1 MLKRF
6 SFLIVVLLIFGSM
19 ARASEPTLWGTV
31 TAVDPRTL
39 HVRTDR
45 GETAAVNITPD
56 TQYRK
61 WIMAK
66 PWAQDPH
73 ADARFVGVGKRVGIE
88 VAEGDGRTARVV
100 WIVVR

>member
-1 MLKRF
+1 MLKRI
-6 SFLIVVLLIFGSM
+6 SFLFVVLLIFGSM
-19 ARASEPTLWGTV
+19 ARASDPTLWGTV
-31 TAVDPRTL
+31 TAIDRATL
-39 HVRTDR
+39 HVRTDG
-45 GETAAVNITPD
+45 GETAAVKVTAD

-73 ADARFVGVGKRVGIE
+73 ADARFVSVGNRVGIDL
-88 VAEGDGRTARVV
+88 ADGDGRTARVV